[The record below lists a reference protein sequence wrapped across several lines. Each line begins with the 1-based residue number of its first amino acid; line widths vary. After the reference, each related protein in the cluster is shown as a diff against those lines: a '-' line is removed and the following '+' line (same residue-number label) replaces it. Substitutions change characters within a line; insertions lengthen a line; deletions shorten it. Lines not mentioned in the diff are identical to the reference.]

1 MYLPCSSG
9 SNKLILGK
17 TNFAFM
23 VAHFTND
30 QENEKARFKINSIII
45 VIIAL

>member
-1 MYLPCSSG
+1 MYLSCSLG
-9 SNKLILGK
+9 SNKLILVQ

-23 VAHFTND
+23 VTHFTND

-45 VIIAL
+45 VIVAL